1 MASRARW
8 AALLSYAFFLL
19 LSLSVTL
26 WLQSVPRAPL
36 PREEIAALRHDLS
49 AGDEGDGLETV
60 PWPRARIIFAAA
72 PGSDLVASGELEKLR
87 QHLAAYLDGK
97 EHATVELASGAHSL
111 QQGLS
116 ACAMVGSGTS
126 ETNVKACLAALE
138 EQTPA
143 SADTA
148 LTNTFE
154 VMVVPV
160 TGGSGCSTLQ
170 LGTGRN
176 AVLHWRREGAL
187 ASTEGLSKALGRQL
201 RRTWLLRTKLDPTAA
216 LFEVAPAY
224 VFSYYLVGDCQQRVA
239 WDFLEVLRKPFLAQL
254 LARLRLLVDIE
265 EESQVVQCGSLG
277 GRSSSGGETINEAT
291 LHAEFLRH
299 AGEWPGDAI
308 TRDAIWLPPLLR
320 FAAFKP
326 STPLRVVDAQRRPQ
340 SSFAM
345 QGWGTVAILNTSS
358 TLYGENVDAAQNLS
372 GLPINASFVTKTE
385 AQQAASAWVSNVRSW
400 LTLPPDNPMKADAN
414 DCTDG
419 SLAVQAARPHFAGIA
434 DWELLLVARAF
445 HGFFIAR
452 ALEVLEKLVALIDSL
467 PDVVVRE
474 EIGGFAMEAAS
485 AIRRS
490 VVAASQGDIVGA
502 MRDARRGLKLA
513 LTVQQDDTVVAATY
527 FSWEFKYAV
536 YLPLFLP
543 ISIPVLVALIRQTKQ
558 ARKRHRFRLAATAG
572 TTSSTTEGAAAASG
586 DLHIE

>member
-8 AALLSYAFFLL
+8 AALLSYALILALGLL
-19 LSLSVTL
+19 VTL

-36 PREEIAALRHDLS
+36 PREEIAALRRDLS
-49 AGDEGDGLETV
+49 AEDEGDGLETV
-60 PWPRARIIFAAA
+60 PWPPARIIFAAA
-72 PGSDLVASGELEKLR
+72 PGSDLVASGELEKVR
-87 QHLAAYLDGK
+87 QNLAAYLDGK
-97 EHATVELASGAHSL
+97 EHATVELASGEHSL
-111 QQGLS
+111 QLGLS
-116 ACAMVGSGTS
+116 ECATK
-126 ETNVKACLAALE
+126 NVEGCLAALE
-138 EQTPA
+138 EQAPA
-143 SADTA
+143 NVDAA
-148 LTNTFE
+148 LMNTFE

-160 TGGSGCSTLQ
+160 TGGSACSTLQ
-170 LGTGRN
+170 LGTGRS
-176 AVLHWRREGAL
+176 AVLHWRREGMLTSA
-187 ASTEGLSKALGRQL
+187 EGLSKALGRQL
-201 RRTWLLRTKLDPTAA
+201 RRTWLLRTKLDPSAA

-239 WDFLEVLRKPFLAQL
+239 WDFFGDLRRPLLAQL

-277 GRSSSGGETINEAT
+277 GRSSSGGEIIDEAT

-299 AGEWPGDAI
+299 AGEWPGDAV
-308 TRDAIWLPPLLR
+308 TQDARWLPPLLR

-326 STPLRVVDAQRRPQ
+326 STPLRVVDAKRRPQ
-340 SSFAM
+340 RSFAM
-345 QGWGTVAILNTSS
+345 QGWGTMAILNASSEMCGESTGGARTSS
-358 TLYGENVDAAQNLS
+358 GS
-372 GLPINASFVTKTE
+372 SASFVSKCE
-385 AQQAASAWVSNVRSW
+385 AQQAASAWVSNLRSW
-400 LTLPPDNPMKADAN
+400 LTLPPDRPVKADAN

-419 SLAVQAARPHFAGIA
+419 GLAVQAALPRFAGIA

-474 EIGGFAMEAAS
+474 EIGEFAMEAAS

-490 VVAASQGDIVGA
+490 VVAASQGDVVGA
-502 MRDARRGLKLA
+502 MRDSRRGLKLA
-513 LTVQQDDTVVAATY
+513 LTVQHDDTVVAATY

-543 ISIPVLVALIRQTKQ
+543 ISLPVLAALFRQTKQ
-558 ARKRHRFRLAATAG
+558 ARKRHRFRLAATAAKTADTNDG
-572 TTSSTTEGAAAASG
+572 TAAADSD
-586 DLHIE
+586 DLHLE